1 MVHALHA
8 FGAARTRDLAVLTN
22 RCETREP
29 ERWIAS
35 DLIPSII
42 TRASCPLSP
51 VLIVT
56 TGLIPGW
63 RGVEASMSVNS
74 FCPRATIP
82 QWPVPV
88 SSLLTSTRTRALRP
102 LLIPSLFPPSL
113 LLVMP
118 IFDPLPSHEQ
128 VTEADPSS
136 TTTHTRE
143 STAKHPQG
151 DIRPVF

>member
-1 MVHALHA
+1 M
-8 FGAARTRDLAVLTN
+8 
-22 RCETREP
+22 
-29 ERWIAS
+29 
-35 DLIPSII
+35 
-42 TRASCPLSP
+42 
-51 VLIVT
+51 
-56 TGLIPGW
+56 
-63 RGVEASMSVNS
+63 
-74 FCPRATIP
+74 P

-88 SSLLTSTRTRALRP
+88 SRLLTHTTSTRTRALRP